1 MYILQNR
8 YELGDLINS
17 KYSRTTNTEVSNYE
31 GYDSLHHQDVLIKKL
46 RLPNKSNARE
56 LAIRLWE
63 REIRIARKLRGPSG
77 GKMFLELIDAFLDDD
92 SDSLYIISRNYGK
105 TLEEWV
111 LSGDLPWFFTN
122 DQLEGRKEVWS
133 LFFALLDGVDALHN
147 MKLLHRNINPG
158 SVYYSE
164 ESDEKKIRAGGDYLE
179 LIFI

>member
-8 YELGDLINS
+8 YKLGDLINS

-46 RLPNKSNARE
+46 RLPKKSNARE

-92 SDSLYIISRNYGK
+92 SDSLYNH
-105 TLEEWV
+105 L
-111 LSGDLPWFFTN
+111 
-122 DQLEGRKEVWS
+122 
-133 LFFALLDGVDALHN
+133 
-147 MKLLHRNINPG
+147 
-158 SVYYSE
+158 
-164 ESDEKKIRAGGDYLE
+164 
-179 LIFI
+179 